1 MTATKFQS
9 SLDFLPEAMVEEML
23 RKHDGVI
30 SNTREQ
36 IKRISE
42 IRKTIKNKLEDIA
55 LLKNVNEV
63 LHQKSYP
70 TTVGIDGAYVVI
82 NQLSLDTVAVA
93 AVAVEGLIPPKE
105 EKPWNLPRH
114 LLNVFPVEH
123 YSDTRS
129 IVRAIM
135 FSYELELASQAP
147 HNVVYL
153 DGSLTSQ
160 LIATGMGL
168 TAIERTKKSGERP
181 PPELENCICER
192 LKATLENYIKILA
205 SSKIDQIHVG
215 IPKYSSRNEVIN
227 ELQKHD
233 LDYPIFQ
240 KLNDKGLLSVTLRA
254 GDVVGPIKLTREE
267 RDRWHLSGLPS
278 EFRDYG
284 KQIIELLEDIYVVY
298 FKPTMAHPALRLE
311 VSGEI
316 ARNER
321 RISILLDSL
330 LDQARIPGVL
340 EPYPI
345 HIADMFVK
353 QVYGS
358 LTELRDAT
366 LSDIGEIPGMDFS
379 DVFMYLHDYRTEGG
393 F

>member
-1 MTATKFQS
+1 MVSRNES

-23 RKHDGVI
+23 RKHEKVI
-30 SNTREQ
+30 SDTRGQ
-36 IKRISE
+36 IQKISE
-42 IRKTIKNKLEDIA
+42 IRGLIKKKLEDIG
-55 LLKNVNEV
+55 LLKNVNEM
-63 LHQKSYP
+63 LSQKSYP

-105 EKPWNLPRH
+105 ERPWNLPRH
-114 LLNVFPVEH
+114 LLDVFPVEH

-129 IVRAIM
+129 LIRAIM

-147 HNVVYL
+147 HNVVFL
-153 DGSLTSQ
+153 DGSLTSH

-168 TAIERTKKSGERP
+168 TAIERTKQSGESP
-181 PPELENCICER
+181 PPDLENLIHER
-192 LKATLENYIKILA
+192 LEATLDNYARILA
-205 SSKIDQIHVG
+205 SSKVNQIYVG
-215 IPKYSSRNEVIN
+215 VPKYSSRNETIT
-227 ELQKHD
+227 ELQKHQ

-254 GDVVGPIKLTREE
+254 GDVVGPIKLTGED
-267 RDRWHLSGLPS
+267 RDRWHLSGLPNALKGH
-278 EFRDYG
+278 G
-284 KQIIELLEDIYVVY
+284 KRILELLEDVYVIY
-298 FKPTMAHPALRLE
+298 FKPTNAHPALRLE

-340 EPYPI
+340 EPYPV

-366 LSDIGEIPGMDFS
+366 LSDIGEVPGMEFS